1 MYKTFKHRKHLC
13 IRCLGEAHIY
23 LQ

>member
-23 LQ
+23 L